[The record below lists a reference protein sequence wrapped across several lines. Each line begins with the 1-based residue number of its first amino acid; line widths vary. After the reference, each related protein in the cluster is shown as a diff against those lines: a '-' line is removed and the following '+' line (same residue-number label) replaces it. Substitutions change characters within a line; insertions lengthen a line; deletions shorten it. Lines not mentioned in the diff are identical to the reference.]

1 MGFPDS
7 RVLTNSS
14 SFLLILAFLIA
25 KYITSRALDLVAIK
39 MYKKQKCRSIG
50 SATYKAQIVMP
61 ISRFVQQSFFMLM
74 ISVLLNLRVFSKEDE
89 TETTDKAITLLVL
102 ICLQYPV
109 VVTYKIIKNFD

>member
-39 MYKKQKCRSIG
+39 LYKKQKCRRIG

-61 ISRFVQQSFFMLM
+61 MSRFAQQSFFMLM
-74 ISVLLNLRVFSKEDE
+74 ISVLLNLRIFSKEDE
-89 TETTDKAITLLVL
+89 TADKVITLLVL